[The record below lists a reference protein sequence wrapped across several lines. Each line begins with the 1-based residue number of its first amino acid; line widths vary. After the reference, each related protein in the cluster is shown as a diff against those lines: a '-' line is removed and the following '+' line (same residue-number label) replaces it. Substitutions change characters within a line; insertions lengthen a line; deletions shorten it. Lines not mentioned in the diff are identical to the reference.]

1 MTIETRFFAYGQNN
15 SGGGF
20 DLTDNVTHWVII
32 EAVDAAEANA
42 KLEHLGGYFNGCK
55 SGRDCRCCGDRWYAK
70 WNDED
75 AGDPMPLIWGQTPA
89 EYVADR
95 TYLWMPKGKEVVV
108 HYADGRK
115 EWF

>member
-1 MTIETRFFAYGQNN
+1 MTTNETRFFAYGQNN
-15 SGGGF
+15 SGGVF
-20 DLTDNVTHWVII
+20 DLTDDVTHWVII

-42 KLEHLGGYFNGCK
+42 KLEHLGGYFNGCE
-55 SGRDCRCCGDRWYAK
+55 SGRDCDCCGDRWYEQSH
-70 WNDED
+70 ED

>member
-15 SGGGF
+15 SGGVF

-32 EAVDAAEANA
+32 EAGEATEANA
-42 KLEHLGGYFNGCK
+42 KLEHLGGYFNGCE
-55 SGRDCRCCGDRWYAK
+55 SGRDCDCCGDRWYQK
-70 WNDED
+70 WNDEVVEPV
-75 AGDPMPLIWGQTPA
+75 PMIYGHTPS
-89 EYVADR
+89 EYVID
-95 TYLWMPKGKEVVV
+95 TSFLWMPEGKEVVI

>member
-1 MTIETRFFAYGQNN
+1 
-15 SGGGF
+15 
-20 DLTDNVTHWVII
+20 
-32 EAVDAAEANA
+32 
-42 KLEHLGGYFNGCK
+42 
-55 SGRDCRCCGDRWYAK
+55 
-70 WNDED
+70 
-75 AGDPMPLIWGQTPA
+75 MPLIWGQTPA